1 MNLFGYNITIS
12 KTKPNLNLELIPFFT
27 KYYPDFNESLY
38 NKECLNLSNDNNV
51 HISNNRCMGTST
63 SLILTLIYKALFSK
77 NLQIYTSF
85 ITYNHFDVIKHI
97 INIIE
102 KSSNTIF
109 IAKSTKSSIELSN
122 GNRIQILPNIDHFLR
137 GISSDVLFVL
147 DEVTIAKI
155 NPKLNSSIDMSKSC
169 GINIAM
175 IKSN

>member
-1 MNLFGYNITIS
+1 MNLFGYEITIK
-12 KTKPNLNLELIPFFT
+12 KTKPNLKLGLMDFYT
-27 KYYPDFNESLY
+27 KHYPDFNESLY
-38 NKECLNLSNDNNV
+38 NKECLNLSNNNEV
-51 HISNNRCMGTST
+51 YISNVRCMGTST
-63 SLILTLIYKALFSK
+63 SLMLTLIYKALFSN

-85 ITYNHFDVIKHI
+85 ISYNHFNIIRDI

-102 KSSNTIF
+102 KSSNTKF
-109 IAKSTKSSIELSN
+109 IRKSTTSSIELHN
-122 GNRIQILPNIDHFLR
+122 GNRISILPNDVHFLR

-155 NPKLNSSIDMSKSC
+155 NPKLNSLIDMSKSC